1 MPSFRGRR
9 RGEERVVSKKS
20 DGKSREGRIVLKADG
35 TLQVPDRPI
44 LPYIQGDGT
53 GVDIWPAG
61 QRVMDAAVEKA
72 YKGKRSIQW
81 FRVYAGQEAMDRFG
95 TPLPESTLKALRT
108 HRVGIKGP
116 LTTPVGGGIRSINV
130 NLRQV
135 LDLYACVRPVY
146 YIPGVPSPVR
156 NPERVDMVIFR
167 ENTEDVYAGIE
178 WKKGSRDAR
187 KVLRFLNEE
196 MLAKRG
202 KRIRTDSG
210 IGVKPVSQRGSKR
223 IVRMAIE
230 YALRE
235 RCPSV
240 TLVHKGNIMK
250 YTEGAFRE
258 WGYDLAREEF
268 GDRVVFEED
277 QVPPGGHRKGG
288 KLLLKDRIADAMFQQ
303 VLLRPD
309 EYSVICTLNLNG
321 DYLSDACA
329 AMVGGLGMAP
339 GGNLGDGLALFE
351 ATHGSAPRYAGQD
364 KVNPSSLILSG
375 VSMLEY
381 MGWQEAGGLIREALT
396 TTVQRRTVTYD
407 LERQMRAE
415 GRKGV
420 RLLRCSEFADAICE
434 NMKA

>member
-1 MPSFRGRR
+1 MR
-9 RGEERVVSKKS
+9 
-20 DGKSREGRIVLKADG
+20 ADG
-35 TLQVPDRPI
+35 TLRVPDRPI
-44 LPYIQGDGT
+44 VPYIQGDGT

-61 QRVMDAAVEKA
+61 QRVMDAAVHKA
-72 YKGKRSIQW
+72 YKGRRSIEW
-81 FRVYAGQEAMDRFG
+81 LRVYAGQEAQDRFG
-95 TPLPESTLKALRT
+95 TALPESTLKALRT
-108 HRVGIKGP
+108 YRVGIKGP

-130 NLRQV
+130 ALRQV

-156 NPERVDMVIFR
+156 NPESVNMVIFR

-178 WKKGSRDAR
+178 WRKGSQDAK

-196 MLAKRG
+196 MLAGSG
-202 KRIRTDSG
+202 KRIRSDSG
-210 IGVKPVSQRGSKR
+210 IGVKPVSLRASQR

-235 RCPSV
+235 GCPSI

-258 WGYDLAREEF
+258 WGYALARKEF
-268 GDRVVFEED
+268 GREISIEED
-277 QVPPGGHRKGG
+277 QEKGG
-288 KLLLKDRIADAMFQQ
+288 RKRKVAKLVLKDRIADAMFQQ
-303 VLLRPD
+303 VLLRPE

-339 GGNLGDGLALFE
+339 GGNLGDGRALFE

-381 MGWQEAGGLIREALT
+381 MGWQEAGDRIREALT
-396 TTVQRRTVTYD
+396 RTIQQRTVTYD

-415 GRKGV
+415 GRKRV
-420 RLLRCSEFADAICE
+420 KLLRCSEFADAICE
-434 NMKA
+434 NMKG

>member
-1 MPSFRGRR
+1 MQKKAGR
-9 RGEERVVSKKS
+9 KTC
-20 DGKSREGRIVLKADG
+20 EGRIVLKADG
-35 TLQVPDRPI
+35 TLHVPERPI
-44 LPYIQGDGT
+44 IPYVQGDGI

-72 YKGKRSIQW
+72 YGGRRSIEW
-81 FRVYAGQEAMDRFG
+81 LRVYAGQEAQNRFG
-95 TPLPESTLKALRT
+95 TPLPESTLKALRSY
-108 HRVGIKGP
+108 RVGIKGP
-116 LTTPVGGGIRSINV
+116 LTTPVGGGIRSVNV
-130 NLRQV
+130 ALRQI

-146 YIPGVPSPVR
+146 HVPGVPSPVR
-156 NPERVDMVIFR
+156 NPEQVNMVIFR

-178 WKKGSRDAR
+178 WKKGSEDAK

-196 MLAKRG
+196 MLAGSG
-202 KRIRTDSG
+202 KRIRADSG
-210 IGVKPVSQRGSKR
+210 IGVKPVSLRATQR
-223 IVRMAIE
+223 IVRMAIQH
-230 YALRE
+230 ALRE
-235 RCPSV
+235 SCPSV

-250 YTEGAFRE
+250 YTEGAFRD
-258 WGYDLAREEF
+258 WGYGLARKEF
-268 GDRVVFEED
+268 GSKVVFEED
-277 QVPPGGHRKGG
+277 QGKAGAKRKGTR
-288 KLLLKDRIADAMFQQ
+288 LVVKDRIADAMFQQ

-339 GGNLGDGLALFE
+339 GGNLGDGRAVFE

-381 MGWQEAGGLIREALT
+381 MGWREAGVMIHDALT
-396 TTVQRRTVTYD
+396 RTVRRRTVTYD

-420 RLLRCSEFADAICE
+420 KLLRCSEFADAICK
-434 NMKA
+434 NMK

>member
-1 MPSFRGRR
+1 M
-9 RGEERVVSKKS
+9 
-20 DGKSREGRIVLKADG
+20 GKESESRKRAGRILLKADG
-35 TLQVPDRPI
+35 TLFVPDRPI
-44 LPYIQGDGT
+44 VPFIQGDGT

-61 QRVMDAAVEKA
+61 QRVMDAAVQKA
-72 YKGKRSIQW
+72 YRGRRAIEW
-81 FRVYAGQEAMDRFG
+81 LRVHAGQEAMDRFG
-95 TPLPESTLKALRT
+95 TPLPESSLKALRIY
-108 HRVGIKGP
+108 RVGIKGP

-130 NLRQV
+130 ALRQV
-135 LDLYACVRPVY
+135 LDLYACVRPVFY
-146 YIPGVPSPVR
+146 VPGVPSPVR
-156 NPERVDMVIFR
+156 NPERVNMVIFR

-178 WKKGSRDAR
+178 WKKGSREAKRVID
-187 KVLRFLNEE
+187 FLNEQ
-196 MLAKRG
+196 MLAGSG

-210 IGVKPVSQRGSKR
+210 IGVKPVSLRATQR
-223 IVRMAIE
+223 IVRMAIR

-235 RCPSV
+235 GCPSV

-258 WGYDLAREEF
+258 WGVDLARKEF
-268 GDRVVFEED
+268 GNQVRLEED
-277 QVPPGGHRKGG
+277 PGKAGG
-288 KLLLKDRIADAMFQQ
+288 KRGGARLLLKDRIADAMFQQ
-303 VLLRPD
+303 VLLRPE

-339 GGNLGDGLALFE
+339 GGNLGDGRALFE

-381 MGWQEAGGLIREALT
+381 MGWREAGTIIREALT
-396 TTVQRRTVTYD
+396 RTIGQRTVTYD

-415 GRKGV
+415 GQKRVK
-420 RLLRCSEFADAICE
+420 LLRCSEFAEAICR
-434 NMKA
+434 NMKG

>member
-1 MPSFRGRR
+1 VKKEPAGSGRQ
-9 RGEERVVSKKS
+9 
-20 DGKSREGRIVLKADG
+20 GRIELKADG
-35 TLQVPDRPI
+35 TLRVPNRPI
-44 LPYIQGDGT
+44 IPYVQGDGT

-61 QRVMDAAVEKA
+61 QRVMDAAVERA
-72 YKGKRSIQW
+72 YGGRRSIEW

-95 TPLPESTLKALRT
+95 TPLPEESLEAFRT
-108 HRVGIKGP
+108 YRVGIKGP
-116 LTTPVGGGIRSINV
+116 LTTPVGGGIRSVNV
-130 NLRQV
+130 ALRQV

-146 YIPGVPSPVR
+146 YLPGVPSPVR
-156 NPERVDMVIFR
+156 RPESVNMVIFR

-178 WKKGSRDAR
+178 WKKGSKGAKRL
-187 KVLRFLNEE
+187 LRFLNEE
-196 MLAKRG
+196 MLAGSG
-202 KRIRTDSG
+202 KRIRADSG
-210 IGVKPVSQRGSKR
+210 IGLKPVSLRGTER
-223 IVRMAIE
+223 IVRMSIQ

-235 RCPSV
+235 KCPSV

-258 WGYDLAREEF
+258 WGYGLARKEF
-268 GDRVVFEED
+268 GGKVVFEED
-277 QVPPGGHRKGG
+277 PAEAKRKGVR
-288 KLLLKDRIADAMFQQ
+288 LVLKDRIADAMFQQ
-303 VLLRPD
+303 VLLRPE

-339 GGNLGDGLALFE
+339 GGNLGDGRAVFE

-381 MGWQEAGGLIREALT
+381 MGWKEAGILIREALT
-396 TTVQRRTVTYD
+396 RTIQRRTVTYD

-420 RLLRCSEFADAICE
+420 KLLRCSEFADAICK
-434 NMKA
+434 NMK